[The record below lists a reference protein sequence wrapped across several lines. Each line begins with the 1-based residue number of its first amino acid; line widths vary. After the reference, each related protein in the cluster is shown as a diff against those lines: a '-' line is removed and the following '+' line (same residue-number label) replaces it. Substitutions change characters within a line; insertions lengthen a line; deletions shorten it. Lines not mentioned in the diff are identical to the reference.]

1 MLWSLSLSIS
11 LTCALL
17 ATLQQQW
24 ARRYVKITHK
34 RHHPRNRARIRA
46 FFSEGVDKLHL
57 HLAAEVL
64 PTLLHLSLFLFF
76 AGFVVFL
83 YHFNCTIFKIV
94 GVWVGICTFLY
105 ACITFL
111 PILRYDSP
119 YYTPLSTL
127 AWLLYTGLLC
137 IFFQSLKWLT
147 AFNCCR
153 RAIWIRCRTLRDQYY
168 KWFLHGMEKTAE
180 DFALGLPPDIDG
192 RALIRTLETLDEDEE
207 IEAFFEGI
215 PGFCNSAVVS
225 VVSDPRAAFKTPNGE
240 KISEALIGFM
250 CHTLSSNIV
259 PEPVKRRRI
268 KICSR
273 AVEAASLPINR
284 RIFDRVLY
292 KDWDGLLHSVEFGLF
307 LRGITHSDPF
317 SAYYSQC
324 VISVII
330 ARVQDRDSRWFQ
342 LTMGQLGVPKPILQD
357 YLNHGDSLLL
367 AICIS
372 ICRRTMHAYSE
383 HGWHRDV
390 YTQSKTFEVVSELD
404 VQHTL
409 PRLKREFCALWNELV
424 ESAQSPSRN
433 NQQVTISILRNI
445 RKVYIHLHQDTANAR
460 DKFFTSSDDDSYLS
474 LPHRY
479 PSCDISSHRP
489 SSVFRFS
496 EPVVGTIRGASHAS
510 AVSFPHVPQH
520 NSAPTSPSIPLTR
533 SHTFPPLKHPCA
545 VAASLVLATVNTTQH
560 PTSNFDATISSAV
573 DTIHP
578 PIETEPSPAFPVPAH
593 HNTRRTDPP
602 FPLPTSVCRL
612 DRSQQTHSGPIR
624 FPSTTISPSFLIPP
638 RTSFV
643 SSHSVAPDT
652 AVGVHGDAQDLS
664 FTTLAEGLR
673 HPRKTVRSFLKEAY
687 PDAGPSAAYSQ
698 RWAADKQS

>member
-1 MLWSLSLSIS
+1 MPEHAIVIITLWSLSLTIS

-64 PTLLHLSLFLFF
+64 PTLLHFSLFLFF

-83 YHFNCTIFKIV
+83 YHFSFTIFKIV
-94 GVWVGICTFLY
+94 GIWVGICTFLY

-168 KWFLHGMEKTAE
+168 KRFLHGMEKAAE
-180 DFALGLPPDIDG
+180 DFALGLPPEIDG
-192 RALIRTLETLDEDEE
+192 RALIRTLESLDEDEE

-215 PGFCNSAVVS
+215 PGFFNSAVVS
-225 VVSDPRAAFKTPNGE
+225 DARAAFKIPNGE
-240 KISEALIGFM
+240 KISEVLVGFM
-250 CHTLSSNIV
+250 CRTLSSNIV

-273 AVEAASLPINR
+273 AVEAASLPIDR

-307 LRGITHSDPF
+307 LRGITYSDPF

-330 ARVQDRDSRWFQ
+330 ARVQDRDSSWFQ
-342 LTMGQLGVPKPILQD
+342 LTMGQLGVSKPVLQD

-367 AICIS
+367 AICNS

-390 YTQSKTFEVVSELD
+390 YTQSRTFEVLSELD

-445 RKVYIHLHQDTANAR
+445 RKVYIHLHQDNANAR

-479 PSCDISSHRP
+479 PSCDISSHRS
-489 SSVFRFS
+489 SSVLRFS
-496 EPVVGTIRGASHAS
+496 APVVGT
-510 AVSFPHVPQH
+510 
-520 NSAPTSPSIPLTR
+520 PSIPPRR
-533 SHTFPPLKHPCA
+533 SHTFPPFKHPCA
-545 VAASLVLATVNTTQH
+545 VAASLVLATVDTTHH
-560 PTSNFDATISSAV
+560 PTSKFDATISSAV
-573 DTIHP
+573 DIHP
-578 PIETEPSPAFPVPAH
+578 PIETEPPPAFPVPAH
-593 HNTRRTDPP
+593 HNTRRTNPP
-602 FPLPTSVCRL
+602 FPLPTPVCQL
-612 DRSQQTHSGPIR
+612 DCSQQTHPGPIG
-624 FPSTTISPSFLIPP
+624 FPSTTFSPSFLTPR

-643 SSHSVAPDT
+643 SSHSVTPDT
-652 AVGVHGDAQDLS
+652 AVGVHGDARDLS
-664 FTTLAEGLR
+664 STLAEGLR
-673 HPRKTVRSFLKEAY
+673 HPRKTVRSFLKEAH
-687 PDAGPSAAYSQ
+687 PDAGQSAAYSR
-698 RWAADKQS
+698 RWAAEKRS